1 MRTTRS
7 SASVLPPAPT
17 VTSSR
22 VRINRENLMLYVFII
37 ILITC
42 VCINYEPALR
52 EKSDDEMKEKGKG
65 KHEVED
71 EDKDE
76 SDEDKDEGED
86 ESDEDMDEGKDAPV
100 IMRFGPPKRRSGPS
114 GSGHVDGN
122 IYFFT
127 TIIFYLFIFHLDIA
141 NLQLPTI
148 QAPANGSSRSTGGTL
163 RGRALG
169 IAPNIGDVFD
179 DMHEEVRPLARGRI
193 NVTIVEQPP
202 GDVVIE
208 NPTSHL
214 KVMSPCYETFAP
226 LMKKV
231 AKSYSPVRNHNYRV
245 YALDQQQWSIMGR
258 YNVVVEDDESV
269 VWEKDEGGNVTHILL
284 VGFINLSVEI

>member
-17 VTSSR
+17 VTSSH

-65 KHEVED
+65 KHEAED

-76 SDEDKDEGED
+76 SDD

-100 IMRFGPPKRRSGPS
+100 IMRFGPPKRRSGLS

-127 TIIFYLFIFHLDIA
+127 TIILFLFLFF
-141 NLQLPTI
+141 Q
-148 QAPANGSSRSTGGTL
+148 
-163 RGRALG
+163 
-169 IAPNIGDVFD
+169 F
-179 DMHEEVRPLARGRI
+179 
-193 NVTIVEQPP
+193 
-202 GDVVIE
+202 
-208 NPTSHL
+208 
-214 KVMSPCYETFAP
+214 
-226 LMKKV
+226 
-231 AKSYSPVRNHNYRV
+231 
-245 YALDQQQWSIMGR
+245 
-258 YNVVVEDDESV
+258 
-269 VWEKDEGGNVTHILL
+269 
-284 VGFINLSVEI
+284 